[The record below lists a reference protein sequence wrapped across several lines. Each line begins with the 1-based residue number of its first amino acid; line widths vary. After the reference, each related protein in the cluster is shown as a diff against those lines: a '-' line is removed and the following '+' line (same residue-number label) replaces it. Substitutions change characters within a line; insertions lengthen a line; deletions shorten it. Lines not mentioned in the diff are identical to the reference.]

1 VGSHRRPATHD
12 AESGRERTAVSD
24 VKIGLY
30 QPPSEYTMAGDSP
43 RWEDI
48 KRMTLVGE
56 QVGFDSVW
64 CADHLI
70 FRTGSDVPE
79 KGLWECWSTLSALA
93 AVTERMEIGP
103 LVTCLGFRNP
113 ALLAKMADTI
123 DEISGGRFILGI
135 GAGWHEPEYRAF
147 GYPYDHRYSRFVEG
161 IKIIASLI
169 REGRA
174 EFQGEYYRVED
185 CVLRPRGPRGGNLPI
200 MIGTFG
206 KKMMRVAAE
215 YADIWNAD
223 WSQRFSE
230 IKQHDE
236 ELTRACEEVGRDPA
250 TLERTACILVETEGA
265 VGRGSS
271 HASRNQPSAPMSNDQ
286 LVEVIGEYKDNGYT
300 HLIIWIDPNTSDAIA
315 RFAPVIEQLK
325 S

>member
-1 VGSHRRPATHD
+1 M
-12 AESGRERTAVSD
+12 SG

-30 QPPSEYTMAGDSP
+30 QPPSEYTMAGESP
-43 RWEDI
+43 RWHNI
-48 KRMTLVGE
+48 KEMTQVGE

-79 KGLWECWSTLSALA
+79 KGMWECWTLLSALA

-103 LVTCLGFRNP
+103 LVTCMGFRSP

-147 GYPYDHRYSRFVEG
+147 GYPFDHRYSRFVEG
-161 IKIIASLI
+161 IRIITSLI
-169 REGRA
+169 REGKA
-174 EFQGEYYRVED
+174 DFQGEYYQVEN
-185 CVLRPRGPRGGNLPI
+185 CMLRPRGPRDGRLPI

-223 WSQRFSE
+223 WSQRYSE
-230 IKQHDE
+230 IAEHDA

-250 TLERTACILVETEGA
+250 TLERSACILVETEGA
-265 VGRGSS
+265 TGRGSS
-271 HASRNQPSAPMSNDQ
+271 HASRNVATSPMSTDQ
-286 LVEVIGEYKDNGYT
+286 LVEVIGEYQEHGYT
-300 HLIIWIDPNTSDAIA
+300 HLIVWIDPNTPQAIE
-315 RFAPVIEQLK
+315 RLAPVIEQLK